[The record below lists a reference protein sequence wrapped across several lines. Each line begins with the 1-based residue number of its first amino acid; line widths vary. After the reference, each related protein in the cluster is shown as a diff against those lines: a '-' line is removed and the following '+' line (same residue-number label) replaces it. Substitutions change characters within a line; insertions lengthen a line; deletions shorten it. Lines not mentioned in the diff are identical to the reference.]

1 MGVVVANLQQDF
13 ERPLGRADAVEVGV
27 GVPRLREKSFPF
39 EYEGR
44 SPVGVHAVG
53 ETTMVAYDWTTR
65 EARRIPDRWRRP
77 MPSSRAFRRPGRR
90 RAETSNGRPIRHERR
105 RAGLLPDH
113 RLGPAEWSRTWPR

>member
-53 ETTMVAYDWTTR
+53 ETTMA
-65 EARRIPDRWRRP
+65 A
-77 MPSSRAFRRPGRR
+77 
-90 RAETSNGRPIRHERR
+90 
-105 RAGLLPDH
+105 
-113 RLGPAEWSRTWPR
+113 